1 MMKRF
6 VYYLCAVLS
15 MLTLLVAGCG
25 QDKAEKEITSY
36 MEEHNIKGDIVAY
49 TSAKDDSGYVGWI
62 RLKNGKSAGVVID
75 TKNNQKAYITT
86 DMGEDWNKNFQ
97 NDFNE
102 KLFYPITHPGIDDY
116 AKFSVTVYNDQ
127 ADETMFCGEWFG
139 KDHVFPVFA
148 RYSYDNKKGISVGD
162 ISTFAEK
169 KGYVRDSVKLN
180 LVKMFV
186 EALPEFYKPVLDVS
200 IKDGQ
205 EKYVTASVREELA
218 PFLKEKRIGGV
229 ILAHTPETENGY
241 VAWLRTQSAKGVID
255 RAVIIDKKN
264 NQKASVSIDDI
275 SSLFGSIKNPYEYS
289 GTPIFLVMIYNDMVG
304 ADRDLGKWYGSDHL
318 FAAYAPYDYDREKGE
333 VITGRLFSANGIYAS
348 HYQGHI
354 SEQQHIDLINM
365 FLKALPVFYE
375 PVMGEPI
382 KK

>member
-1 MMKRF
+1 MKRF

-15 MLTLLVAGCG
+15 MLALLVAGCG

-36 MEEHNIKGDIVAY
+36 MEEHNIKGEIVAC
-49 TSAKDDSGYVGWI
+49 TSAKDDAGYVGWI

-86 DMGEDWNKNFQ
+86 DMDEDWNKNFQ

-102 KLFYPITHPGIDDY
+102 KLFYPITHPGIEDY
-116 AKFSVTVYNDQ
+116 ANFKVTVYNDQ
-127 ADETMFCGEWFG
+127 PDETMFCGEWFG

-148 RYSYDNKKGISVGD
+148 RYSYDNKKGISVGE
-162 ISTFAEK
+162 IAAIAEK

-205 EKYVTASVREELA
+205 EKYVTASVREELT
-218 PFLKEKRIGGV
+218 PFLVEKRIGGA

-241 VAWLRTQSAKGVID
+241 VAWIRVQNAKGGFD
-255 RAVIIDKKN
+255 RVVIIDKKN
-264 NQKASVSIDDI
+264 NQKASVEINDVKKFFRPIESIE
-275 SSLFGSIKNPYEYS
+275 LS
-289 GTPIFLVMIYNDMVG
+289 GGLKVFPIMIYDDTVG
-304 ADRDLGKWYGSDHL
+304 IDKELGKWYGTDHL
-318 FAAYAPYDYDREKGE
+318 ITVYSFYMYNKESGAMLLDDSYMTECLYPPYTDNY
-333 VITGRLFSANGIYAS
+333 L
-348 HYQGHI
+348 Q
-354 SEQQHIDLINM
+354 EQKNIDLVNM
-365 FLKALPVFYE
+365 LTEALPVLYE
-375 PVMGEPI
+375 PVTG
-382 KK
+382 KSLK